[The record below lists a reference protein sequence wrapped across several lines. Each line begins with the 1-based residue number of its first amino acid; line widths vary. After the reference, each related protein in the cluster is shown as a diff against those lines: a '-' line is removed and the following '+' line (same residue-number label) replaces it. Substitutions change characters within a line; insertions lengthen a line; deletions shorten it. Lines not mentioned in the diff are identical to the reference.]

1 MKIPN
6 VCLSLVFFV
15 ILACI
20 LVPGR
25 AMAQGGDPNPSCCF
39 NNNGAEF
46 EAFTITSPVQSQ
58 EPMQESGPLP
68 GYFDDSW
75 TEPDAIPVFAPVPAE
90 DPAREPVLPHD
101 VMERDGNRNNPLR
114 LFTGSLRL
122 N

>member
-20 LVPGR
+20 LAPGN
-25 AMAQGGDPNPSCCF
+25 ALAQGSPYPTCCT
-39 NNNGAEF
+39 NDTGSEY
-46 EAFTITSPVQSQ
+46 EALSITSSAQSP
-58 EPMQESGPLP
+58 ELTQESGPLP

-75 TEPDAIPVFAPVPAE
+75 TEPDAFPVFAPVPAE
-90 DPAREPVLPHD
+90 DPAREPVLPHA